1 MNDDTFFQADQITPA
16 DSEVTII
23 DFFAEP
29 YQDRSRVKINFRLSY
44 FQEPPNAAIS
54 LSSIDGEEITS
65 VDVVNI
71 THPDNEVTLHIPKSQ
86 ALQTE
91 FQVELKLFRLV
102 EHKALGDDKGQ
113 ISLTTETLKSSTI
126 TFAIL

>member
-1 MNDDTFFQADQITPA
+1 MSDDTFFQTDQITPA
-16 DSEVTII
+16 DREVTIV
-23 DFFAEP
+23 DFIAEP

-44 FQEPPNAAIS
+44 FQDPPNAAIT

-86 ALQTE
+86 AQKTE
-91 FQVELKLFRLV
+91 YQVELRLFKLV
-102 EHKALGDDKGQ
+102 ERKAQGEEEGQ
-113 ISLTTETLKSSTI
+113 ISLTTENLKSSTI
-126 TFAIL
+126 TFAIQ